1 MDPRRL
7 VTTAGALAGAAMGLG
22 LVATPAA
29 GEPKP
34 ATLRTDEARPYPPPP
49 ADDPPQSGRRA
60 IAAANAEARTASR
73 SDRFEGGVQVFAWA
87 PGRVFEVWAAPL
99 RVTTLTLE
107 PGETLLSKAA
117 GDTVRW
123 QLGEV
128 RSGENEALQTHVVLK
143 PLQGGLETNLLLA
156 TNRRVYMILL
166 KSGSAEAYNPAVA
179 WRSPEPAGSA
189 PAPLPAPGPA
199 AAEAASA
206 TAPATTAAAAEPP
219 RTPLNGRYRIETVG
233 RRTPW
238 TPSAVFD
245 DGRRTFIAFPPDL
258 QVGEAPALFLI
269 AADGEPQL
277 VNYRQ
282 SDGLFV
288 VDRLFDRA
296 ELRLGDRRPQVV
308 RIRRLSGERR

>member
-7 VTTAGALAGAAMGLG
+7 VMTAAALAGASLGLG
-22 LVATPAA
+22 VATAAAA
-29 GEPKP
+29 GETDP
-34 ATLRTDEARPYPPPP
+34 APLRPADARPYVAP
-49 ADDPPQSGRRA
+49 DDPPQSGRRA

-87 PGRVFEVWAAPL
+87 PGRVFEVWTAPL

-128 RSGENEALQTHVVLK
+128 RSGENGALQTHVVLK
-143 PLQGGLETNLLLA
+143 PLQRGLETNLLLA
-156 TNRRVYMILL
+156 TDRRVYMILL
-166 KSGSAEAYNPAVA
+166 RSGSAEAYNPAVA
-179 WRSPEPAGSA
+179 WRTPEPAGTV
-189 PAPLPAPGPA
+189 PA

-206 TAPATTAAAAEPP
+206 TAPAAAAQAPEAL
-219 RTPLNGRYRIETVG
+219 LNGRYRIEPVG
-233 RRTPW
+233 RRPAW

-258 QVGEAPALFLI
+258 RVGEAPALFLI

-288 VDRLFDRA
+288 VDRLFERA

-308 RIRRLSGERR
+308 RIRRLAGERR